1 MSSIISEPIGVDPVS
16 LDRAAL
22 DEGYLREQTRLEKAL
37 GPEWARLLRGIVTNP
52 LSVTGII
59 LVVLFAAVAIFAPMI
74 IPPPANVASAMQ
86 IPRDGFRAQPE
97 PPGSEWNRNTP
108 ASVPAWYR
116 LVTGNEEWVHLW
128 GTTSGQYDIFYGVVW
143 GTRTAFFASFVVTTA
158 SVIIGVLMGAF
169 AGFYGGW
176 IDEGLMRVVEV
187 FIAFPFITGALILAS
202 LLTPLFG
209 RSIWPATVALIIF
222 GWTGYARQLRGDI
235 LATKE
240 RDYVLA
246 ARASGAKDSHLML
259 RHVIPNAMFPTLVR
273 ISLDLGAVVLA
284 FAALSFLGI
293 GLPEGYADWG
303 QVVSFAR
310 AWILTLDEH
319 WYIIVFPGVAL
330 LLYGLGW
337 NLIGDALRDILDPK
351 LRGKKA

>member
-1 MSSIISEPIGVDPVS
+1 MTAVTQPVVQ
-16 LDRAAL
+16 LPGDTGAG
-22 DEGYLREQTRLEKAL
+22 ELRELTRLEKAV
-37 GPEWARLLRGIVTNP
+37 GPEWAHLLKGIVTNP
-52 LSVTGII
+52 LSVVGII
-59 LVVLFAAVAIFAPMI
+59 LVVMFALVALFAPVLA
-74 IPPPANVASAMQ
+74 PPPERTPSPMQ
-86 IPRDGFRAQPE
+86 IPRDGFKAEPQ
-97 PPGSEWNRNTP
+97 PPGTPWNRNP
-108 ASVPAWYR
+108 PSYVPGWYKA
-116 LVTGNEEWVHLW
+116 VTGNEEWVHLW
-128 GTTSGQYDIFYGVVW
+128 GTTSGQYDIWYGVVW
-143 GTRTAFFASFVVTTA
+143 GTRTAFLASFLVTIA
-158 SVIIGVLMGAF
+158 STIIGVLIGAF

-176 IDEGLMRVVEV
+176 VDEILMRIVEI

-209 RSIWPATVALIIF
+209 RSIWPATIALIIF

-246 ARASGAKDSHLML
+246 ARASGAKDSHLMMK
-259 RHVIPNAMFPTLVR
+259 HVIPNAMFPTMVR

-310 AWILTLDEH
+310 AWILTLDQN

>member
-1 MSSIISEPIGVDPVS
+1 MTATTEPVVLRPGASD
-16 LDRAAL
+16 AG
-22 DEGYLREQTRLEKAL
+22 ELRELTRLERAI
-37 GPEWARLLRGIVTNP
+37 GQEWARLLKGIVTNP

-59 LVVLFAAVAIFAPMI
+59 IIFLFGVMALFAPVLA
-74 IPPPANVASAMQ
+74 PPPRENWPRMQ
-86 IPRDGFRAQPE
+86 IPRAGFRANPE
-97 PPGSEWNRNTP
+97 PPMTP
-108 ASVPAWYR
+108 WVKNAPMTVPWWYKNIFPR
-116 LVTGNEEWVHLW
+116 QDSWVHLM
-128 GTTSGQYDIFYGVVW
+128 GTTSGQYDIWYGFVW
-143 GTRTAFFASFVVTTA
+143 GARTAFFASFLVTIA
-158 SVIIGVLMGAF
+158 STFIGVLVGAI

-176 IDEGLMRVVEV
+176 IDELLMRIVEI
-187 FIAFPFITGALILAS
+187 FYAFPFITGALILAS
-202 LLTPLFG
+202 LLTPIIG
-209 RSIWPATVALIIF
+209 SSVWPATFALIIF

-235 LATKE
+235 LTTKE

-246 ARASGAKDSHLML
+246 ARASGAKDTHLMI
-259 RHVIPNAMFPTLVR
+259 RHVIPNAMFPTMVR
-273 ISLDLGAVVLA
+273 ISLDMGAVVLS

-310 AWILTLDEH
+310 AWIMTLDEY
-319 WYIIVFPGVAL
+319 WYIIVFPGMAL

>member
-1 MSSIISEPIGVDPVS
+1 MTATTEPIVPGPVS
-16 LDRAAL
+16 LDGG
-22 DEGYLREQTRLEKAL
+22 ELREQTRLEKAV
-37 GPEWARLLRGIVTNP
+37 GPETARLLRGIVTNP
-52 LSVTGII
+52 LSVAGILLI
-59 LVVLFAAVAIFAPMI
+59 VFFGLVALFAPVLA
-74 IPPPANVASAMQ
+74 PPPTENWPPMQ
-86 IPRDGFRAQPE
+86 IPRDGFRAEPQP
-97 PPGSEWNRNTP
+97 PMT
-108 ASVPAWYR
+108 VPWWYR
-116 LVTGNEEWVHLW
+116 NVWPRQEEWVHLW
-128 GTTSGQYDIFYGVVW
+128 GTTSGQYDIWYGTIW
-143 GTRTAFFASFVVTTA
+143 GTRTAFFASFVVTLA
-158 SVIIGVLMGAF
+158 STLIGVAIGAF

-176 IDEGLMRVVEV
+176 VDESLMRVVEIFV
-187 FIAFPFITGALILAS
+187 AFPFITGALILAS
-202 LLTPLFG
+202 LLTPIFG
-209 RSIWPATVALIIF
+209 RSVLPATVALIIF

-246 ARASGAKDSHLML
+246 ARASGAKDSHLMMK
-259 RHVIPNAMFPTLVR
+259 HVIPNAMFPTMVR
-273 ISLDLGAVVLA
+273 ISLDMGAVVLS

-303 QVVSFAR
+303 QITSFAR
-310 AWILTLDEH
+310 SWILTLDQY

>member
-1 MSSIISEPIGVDPVS
+1 MTTASEPVVLRPGAYDVG
-16 LDRAAL
+16 
-22 DEGYLREQTRLEKAL
+22 ELREQTRLEKAL
-37 GPEWARLLRGIVTNP
+37 GPEWARIVKGVATNP
-52 LSVTGII
+52 LSILGFSII
-59 LVVLFAAVAIFAPMI
+59 FVFVLIAVFAPQLA
-74 IPPPANVASAMQ
+74 PPPRENWDVNQ
-86 IPRDGFRAQPE
+86 IPRDGFRAEPQP
-97 PPGSEWNRNTP
+97 PMSAWNKN
-108 ASVPAWYR
+108 VPMTVPWWYR
-116 LVTGNEEWVHLW
+116 NIWPRQEEWVHLM
-128 GTTSGQYDIFYGVVW
+128 GTTSGQYDIWYGVIW
-143 GTRTAFFASFVVTTA
+143 GTRTAFFASFVVTFATA
-158 SVIIGVLMGAF
+158 IIGVLIGAF

-176 IDEGLMRVVEV
+176 VDEGLMRVVEIV
-187 FIAFPFITGALILAS
+187 SAFPFITGALILAS
-202 LLTPLFG
+202 MLTPVFG
-209 RSIWPATVALIIF
+209 RSVWPATIALIIF

-246 ARASGAKDSHLML
+246 ARASGAKDTHLML
-259 RHVIPNAMFPTLVR
+259 KHVIPNAMFPTMVR
-273 ISLDLGAVVLA
+273 ISLNLGAVVLS

-310 AWILTLDEH
+310 SWILSLDQH

>member
-1 MSSIISEPIGVDPVS
+1 MTAATQPVS
-16 LDRAAL
+16 QLPGGPG
-22 DEGYLREQTRLEKAL
+22 ELRELTRLEKAV
-37 GPEWARLLRGIVTNP
+37 GPEWARLLKGIVTNP
-52 LSVTGII
+52 LSVVGII
-59 LVVLFAAVAIFAPMI
+59 LIVGIGFMAIFAPVLA
-74 IPPPANVASAMQ
+74 PPPARSASPMI
-86 IPRDGFRAQPE
+86 IPRDGFRSEPQ
-97 PPGSEWNRNTP
+97 PPGSEWRRNAP
-108 ASVPAWYR
+108 SYVPGWYKA
-116 LVTGNEEWVHLW
+116 VTGNEEWVHLW
-128 GTTSGQYDIFYGVVW
+128 GTTSGQYDIWYGVVW
-143 GTRTAFFASFVVTTA
+143 GARTAFLASFLVTIA
-158 SVIIGVLMGAF
+158 STIIGVLIGAF

-176 IDEGLMRVVEV
+176 VDEILMRVVEI

-209 RSIWPATVALIIF
+209 RSIWPATIALIIF

-259 RHVIPNAMFPTLVR
+259 KHVIPNAMFPTMVR

-310 AWILTLDEH
+310 AWILTLDQH

>member
-1 MSSIISEPIGVDPVS
+1 MTAATDPVS
-16 LDRAAL
+16 LGAAEI
-22 DEGYLREQTRLEKAL
+22 DGGELREQTRLEKAI
-37 GPEWARLLRGIVTNP
+37 GPEWARLLKGIVTNP
-52 LSVTGII
+52 LSVTGIV
-59 LVVLFAAVAIFAPMI
+59 LVFLFALIALFAPVLA
-74 IPPPANVASAMQ
+74 PPVNDNADPMQ
-86 IPRDGFRAQPE
+86 IPRDGFRAEPQP
-97 PPGSEWNRNTP
+97 PMSEWRRNTP
-108 ASVPAWYR
+108 QTVPWWYQNIWPR
-116 LVTGNEEWVHLW
+116 QEEWVHLF
-128 GTTSGQYDIFYGVVW
+128 GTTSGQYDIWYGTIW
-143 GTRTAFFASFVVTTA
+143 GTRTAFFASFVVTVAAT
-158 SVIIGVLMGAF
+158 IIGVLIGAL

-176 IDEGLMRVVEV
+176 VDEGLMRVVEIFV
-187 FIAFPFITGALILAS
+187 AFPFITGALILAS

-209 RSIWPATVALIIF
+209 RSIWPATIALIIF

-259 RHVIPNAMFPTLVR
+259 QHVIPNAMFPTMVR
-273 ISLDLGAVVLA
+273 ISLELGAVVLS

-310 AWILTLDEH
+310 SWILSLDQH

>member
-1 MSSIISEPIGVDPVS
+1 MSITVDPLNPEPIS
-16 LDRAAL
+16 LDD
-22 DEGYLREQTRLEKAL
+22 DELREQTRLEKTL
-37 GPEWARLLRGIVTNP
+37 GPETARLLKGIVTNP
-52 LSVTGII
+52 LSVVGII
-59 LVVLFAAVAIFAPMI
+59 LVTLFALVAIFAPVLA
-74 IPPPANVASAMQ
+74 PPTALGTSAMQ
-86 IPRDGFRAQPE
+86 IPRDGFRAEPQ
-97 PPGSEWNRNTP
+97 PPGSPWKKNTP
-108 ASVPAWYR
+108 ATIPFWYTP
-116 LVTGNEEWVHLW
+116 VTGNEEWVHLW
-128 GTTSGQYDIFYGVVW
+128 GTTSGQYDIWYGTIW
-143 GTRTAFFASFVVTTA
+143 GARTAFFASFVVTFA
-158 SVIIGVLMGAF
+158 SVLIGVTIGAM

-176 IDEGLMRVVEV
+176 VDEGLMRVVEIFV
-187 FIAFPFITGALILAS
+187 AFPFITGALILAS

-235 LATKE
+235 LGTKE

-246 ARASGAKDSHLML
+246 ARASGAKDTHLML
-259 RHVIPNAMFPTLVR
+259 KHVIPNAMFPTLVR
-273 ISLDLGAVVLA
+273 ISLDMGAVVLS

-303 QVVSFAR
+303 QITSFAR
-310 AWILTLDEH
+310 SWILTLDQY
-319 WYIIVFPGVAL
+319 WYIILFPGIAL